1 MTGVGGC
8 YGTAPFPRSKSSN
21 CWAGSNHHAPREVQV
36 ASAKF
41 GLLSLRSIVAVG
53 VLLYT
58 TAQIMRE
65 ADIDEARRTDAIV
78 VFGAAEYV
86 GHPSPVYRA
95 RLDHAYDLFEH
106 GLAPVIITTGGAGK
120 DPRYSEGQVG
130 RDYLETRGVPDV
142 NLIAETQGDNTD
154 ESTQRVAVI
163 MRANG
168 MHSALLVSDAYHLY
182 RAKMMMAREG
192 VQVYVSPRPGSIP
205 KTALGRWLAAFRESF
220 SYMLYRAHVR

>member
-1 MTGVGGC
+1 MPLKVWIVIL
-8 YGTAPFPRSKSSN
+8 A
-21 CWAGSNHHAPREVQV
+21 V
-36 ASAKF
+36 
-41 GLLSLRSIVAVG
+41 IVAVG
-53 VLLYT
+53 LLLYT
-58 TAQIMRE
+58 SAQIIRE
-65 ADIDEARRTDAIV
+65 ADVDEPHVADAIV

-95 RLDHAYDLFEH
+95 RLDHSYDLFER

-130 RDYLETRGVPDV
+130 RDYLEARGVPDV

-163 MRANG
+163 MRTNG

-182 RAKMMMAREG
+182 RAKKMMAREG

-205 KTALGRWLAAFRESF
+205 KTALGRWMAALRESF

>member
-1 MTGVGGC
+1 MPLKVWIVVL
-8 YGTAPFPRSKSSN
+8 A
-21 CWAGSNHHAPREVQV
+21 A
-36 ASAKF
+36 
-41 GLLSLRSIVAVG
+41 IVAVG
-53 VLLYT
+53 LLLYT

-65 ADIDEARRTDAIV
+65 ADVDEPHAADAIV

-95 RLDHAYDLFEH
+95 RLDHAYELFER

-130 RDYLETRGVPDV
+130 RDYLESRGVPDV

-154 ESTQRVAVI
+154 ESTQRVATI

-168 MHSALLVSDAYHLY
+168 MHSALAGQRRL
-182 RAKMMMAREG
+182 
-192 VQVYVSPRPGSIP
+192 SPVPRQKHDG
-205 KTALGRWLAAFRESF
+205 A
-220 SYMLYRAHVR
+220 

>member
-1 MTGVGGC
+1 MPLKVWIVIL
-8 YGTAPFPRSKSSN
+8 A
-21 CWAGSNHHAPREVQV
+21 V
-36 ASAKF
+36 
-41 GLLSLRSIVAVG
+41 IVAAG
-53 VLLYT
+53 VLLYN

-65 ADIDEARRTDAIV
+65 ADVDEPHTADAIV

-95 RLDHAYDLFEH
+95 RLDHAYDLFER
-106 GLAPVIITTGGAGK
+106 GLAPVIITTGGAGG

-163 MRANG
+163 MRTNG

-182 RAKMMMAREG
+182 RAKKMMAREG
-192 VQVYVSPRPGSIP
+192 VQVYVSPRPGSVP
-205 KTALGRWLAAFRESF
+205 KTALGRWMAALRESF